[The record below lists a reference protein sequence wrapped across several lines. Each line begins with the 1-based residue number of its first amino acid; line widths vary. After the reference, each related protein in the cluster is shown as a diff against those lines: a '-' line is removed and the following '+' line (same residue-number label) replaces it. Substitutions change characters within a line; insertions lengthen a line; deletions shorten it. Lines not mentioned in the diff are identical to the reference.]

1 MMMKKITFL
10 LFFISS
16 LHGFSQDIFQAKGGS
31 ISFFSKTPL
40 QDIDAVNNDV
50 KALLKT
56 DDGSVAFV
64 VTNIGFRFKKPLM
77 EEHFNE
83 NYMESDKYKVSMFKG
98 KIVESIDYTKNGTY
112 IVSVKGVL
120 NIHGVEKERTING
133 EMVILD
139 EAVNIKS
146 KFEIQV
152 KEHKIKIPKLLIK
165 NIAETVQ
172 TSVDLDFELK
182 K

>member
-1 MMMKKITFL
+1 MC
-10 LFFISS
+10 S
-16 LHGFSQDIFQAKGGS
+16 LVGFSQQIYQAKGGN

-40 QDIDAVNNDV
+40 EDIDAINKDV

-64 VTNIGFRFKKPLM
+64 VTNVGFRFKKPLM

-98 KIVESIDYTKNGTY
+98 KMVGLIDFNKDGVYA
-112 IVSVKGVL
+112 VAVKGVL
-120 NIHGVEKERTING
+120 NIHGVEKERIING
-133 EMVILD
+133 EIIVKD
-139 EAVNIKS
+139 GAVKIKS
-146 KFEIQV
+146 KFDIKL

-172 TSVDLDFELK
+172 TSVDLEFELK